1 VVNGYPHPSIFG
13 ADMAAG
19 PEASATRLPADLAQR
34 RVAMLNLRI
43 TLISKSPDNAGYS
56 KRTIVSTRSRRWRRS
71 APNASLYRPR
81 PRRPPPARSPG
92 ARRARGI
99 ARHRA
104 DALPFRDHRPEGR
117 DVELALVLSDSTHAD
132 QRRAGHTPNDA
143 RPILLFRHRANSLLF
158 DCSGIQISL
167 IR

>member
-1 VVNGYPHPSIFG
+1 
-13 ADMAAG
+13 
-19 PEASATRLPADLAQR
+19 
-34 RVAMLNLRI
+34 MLNLRI

-56 KRTIVSTRSRRWRRS
+56 KRTIVSTRSR
-71 APNASLYRPR
+71 R

>member
-1 VVNGYPHPSIFG
+1 
-13 ADMAAG
+13 MAAG

-71 APNASLYRPR
+71 
-81 PRRPPPARSPG
+81 PPARSPG